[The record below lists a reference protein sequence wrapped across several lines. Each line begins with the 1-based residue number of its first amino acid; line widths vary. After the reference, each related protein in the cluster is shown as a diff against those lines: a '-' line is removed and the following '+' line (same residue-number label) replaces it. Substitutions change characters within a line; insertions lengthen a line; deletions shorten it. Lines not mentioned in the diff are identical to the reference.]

1 MADQLYPIPGATNT
15 VSLPALLAR
24 TPAIRNVEVGDYSYY
39 SDFND
44 PLAFFERNLRYN
56 FGFSGARLVLGKFCQ
71 LAHGTSFVFPDANHA
86 SAGISTYPFAVLG
99 GAWAEALPLDQ
110 YPFPTKGD
118 TVVGSDVWFG
128 YESLVMP
135 GISIG
140 SGAIIA
146 ARAVVTRDVPP
157 YAIVAGNPAT
167 VVRMRFAPERVEE
180 LLAMAW
186 WEWPEAE
193 IRARLPD
200 LVLGSA
206 AGLNRPAG
214 PGRRIVPPIV

>member
-1 MADQLYPIPGATNT
+1 MAEPLYPIPGATNT

-24 TPAIRNVEVGDYSYY
+24 TPGIRNVEIGAYSYY
-39 SDFND
+39 SDFDD

-71 LAHGTSFVFPDANHA
+71 LGHGTTFVFPDANHA
-86 SAGISTYPFAVLG
+86 SAGGSTYPFAVLG

-110 YPFPTKGD
+110 YPFPAKGD

-135 GISIG
+135 GLTIG
-140 SGAIIA
+140 PGAIVA

-157 YAIVAGNPAT
+157 YAIVAGNPAR
-167 VVRMRFAPERVEE
+167 VVRMRFEPARVRALLDLAWWDWPVEE
-180 LLAMAW
+180 
-186 WEWPEAE
+186 
-193 IRARLPD
+193 IQARVRD
-200 LVLGSA
+200 LVLA
-206 AGLNRPAG
+206 PPLAGGGWSDWVPS
-214 PGRRIVPPIV
+214 GR